1 MFETLDVMISLGVV
15 FLILSMVHKYLM
27 SLIKRLFSIKAQ
39 VVAEEMKTFVGE
51 NTSKYLIPYLE
62 RKAKY
67 LNFLDQRHG
76 TVPFKKGEIGLR
88 RLDQKQLEEVV
99 DSLEKF
105 MEKKSVR
112 KLQQEFADQLPEGT
126 TKKKID
132 GIREHLGI
140 LKGKIETMYE
150 NTTEK
155 MTEVYETRLRRHTLI
170 WGLVLAVLINAD
182 FLGMYASLSKNAMVR
197 GKLVAQVEVIDRQM
211 QLMSEQI
218 EQKEGEEIKSV
229 RPVIKQAEANIS
241 KLTEDLDKAGLSLG
255 WTQEKL
261 AAVFKGWGAFFN
273 KLLGLFVSGL
283 LISFGAPFWHDL
295 LSSFTGLRR
304 RLEEKRE
311 KRKEGA
317 PPPAAGSP

>member
-27 SLIKRLFSIKAQ
+27 SLIKRLLSIKAE
-39 VVAEEMKTFVGE
+39 VVAEEMKTFIGE
-51 NTSKYLIPYLE
+51 NTSKFLIPYLE
-62 RKAKY
+62 KKAKY
-67 LNFLDQRHG
+67 LNCLDQRHG
-76 TVPFKKGEIGLR
+76 TAPFKKGETGLR
-88 RLDQKQLEEVV
+88 RLDQKQLAEVV

-132 GIREHLGI
+132 EIRDHLGT

-155 MTEVYETRLRRHTLI
+155 MTEVYESRLRRHTLI

-182 FLGMYASLSKNAMVR
+182 FLYMYSSLSKNALIR
-197 GKLVAQVEVIDRQM
+197 GKLVAQVEIIDRQM

-218 EQKEGEEIKSV
+218 KQKEVEEINRV
-229 RPVIKQAEANIS
+229 RPVIKEAEANIS
-241 KLTEDLDKAGLSLG
+241 KLTENLDKAGLSLG

-261 AAVFKGWGAFFN
+261 APVFKGWGAFFN
-273 KLLGLFVSGL
+273 KLLGLFISGL

-304 RLEEKRE
+304 RLEERE
-311 KRKEGA
+311 KRKEGSP
-317 PPPAAGSP
+317 PPPAGSP